1 MTLLIRTVCLTLAIA
16 GLAGVTG
23 WSQTTLAARLDRAIK
38 AAGVAIV
45 GVSIGDPVNKAT
57 WKVQPSSLQT
67 AAQPTIDAFNQNDP
81 AHEQAELD
89 AQVKAVLDSERLTS
103 AVVWTVLKQ
112 MYPADTDAQTKTKYG
127 VARRRVIDA
136 FKSEPWK

>member
-1 MTLLIRTVCLTLAIA
+1 MSRYLLVFMLALAGFMSASTLA
-16 GLAGVTG
+16 
-23 WSQTTLAARLDRAIK
+23 QTNLAARLDRAIK
-38 AAGVAIV
+38 AAGVAID
-45 GVSIGDPVNKAT
+45 GISPDPAAPGGWRVSPPHLHA
-57 WKVQPSSLQT
+57 
-67 AAQPTIDAFNQNDP
+67 AAQPTIEAFNPNDP

-89 AQVKAVLDSERLTS
+89 AQVKTALDTEHLTS